1 MNMVICPP
9 VWIRP
14 EVIARVDTC
23 TSLRHKHILA
33 IQLEKINRL
42 QERIFFN
49 NPRITH
55 ITTKNANFLHIS
67 KRDFAI
73 VISCDDIDLGYQ
85 AFCGCSLLKTINL
98 DAKKINISDEC
109 FSGCIKLMSCKIT
122 TQINQSITFVQSL
135 FRFSYRKRFFIVYA
149 ENGKG
154 FELSVEILIARRN
167 ACVSV

>member
-1 MNMVICPP
+1 MQKGKLTPLEDKFK
-9 VWIRP
+9 
-14 EVIARVDTC
+14 EVVAAKRGKALKI
-23 TSLRHKHILA
+23 SKEFSKYYGSGNILA

-55 ITTKNANFLHIS
+55 VTTKNANFLHIS

-98 DAKKINISDEC
+98 DAKK
-109 FSGCIKLMSCKIT
+109 L
-122 TQINQSITFVQSL
+122 TFQMNAFL
-135 FRFSYRKRFFIVYA
+135 IVS
-149 ENGKG
+149 N
-154 FELSVEILIARRN
+154 
-167 ACVSV
+167 

>member
-1 MNMVICPP
+1 MPIKYIPF
-9 VWIRP
+9 IP
-14 EVIARVDTC
+14 EP
-23 TSLRHKHILA
+23 ILA

-122 TQINQSITFVQSL
+122 TQINQSITFVQILL
-135 FRFSYRKRFFIVYA
+135 FKVFSGFLIGKDFLSFMPKTAKALSCLSRF
-149 ENGKG
+149 
-154 FELSVEILIARRN
+154 
-167 ACVSV
+167 